1 MYQSPPQAFLHRHTH
16 SQITRWLLSA
26 SFVVYNEIPDTGKLN
41 HLPKV
46 WSKAIKD
53 AVLVIVML
61 SFAAHGFWISQE
73 GIQMPLIGIW
83 ILSLGSQQLAAAPWR
98 VTLHRRGARR
108 QRASQRASTQP
119 QAWSLQAGAGG
130 VRDARRWQVEPGQDH
145 QNLLLK
151 PSQDASTPLGLCP
164 GRGLQVGER
173 VRLGWEP
180 QCPRLAWMIRI
191 SDWGVL
197 SWILRLYSFHFPQIP
212 S

>member
-1 MYQSPPQAFLHRHTH
+1 MNSLSLRECYNDKVYRMLTMYQSPPQAFLHRHTH

-108 QRASQRASTQP
+108 QRASQRAPHSP
-119 QAWSLQAGAGG
+119 KREACRQAPAGSETPGG
-130 VRDARRWQVEPGQDH
+130 GRWNRDRIIRTCCWNPARTLRRRWG
-145 QNLLLK
+145 
-151 PSQDASTPLGLCP
+151 SALGVVC
-164 GRGLQVGER
+164 R
-173 VRLGWEP
+173 
-180 QCPRLAWMIRI
+180 
-191 SDWGVL
+191 
-197 SWILRLYSFHFPQIP
+197 
-212 S
+212 